1 MNAAIKDFIDGKRI
15 AVAGASRKGTKF
27 GNAASKELSARGY
40 QVYLIHPQAE
50 EIDGYKCY
58 PSLAALPAQV
68 DGVLVSV
75 PPSQAEGVLREAA
88 GSGVR
93 NVWLQAGAETPE
105 LLTLG
110 KDLGL
115 NLVSGK
121 CILMYAQPVQSF
133 HRWHRLF
140 CQITGQL

>member
-1 MNAAIKDFIDGKRI
+1 MNAAIQDFINGKRI

-27 GNAASKELSARGY
+27 GNAASKELGARGY
-40 QVYLIHPQAE
+40 QVYLIHPQAQ
-50 EIDGYKCY
+50 EIDGQKCY
-58 PSLAALPAQV
+58 PNLAALPSRV

-75 PPSQAEGVLREAA
+75 PPGQAEGVLREAA

-105 LLTLG
+105 LLALAN
-110 KDLGL
+110 DLGL

-133 HRWHRLF
+133 HRWHRWF
-140 CQITGQL
+140 CQLTGQL